1 MEKLKE
7 IYQTLSKNKL
17 RTLLTA
23 FGVFWGIFM
32 LIIMLGSGHG
42 LENGVTQSF
51 GGTAKNAVY
60 IWTQTTSVPYKGLP
74 RGRNYNFKTEDMQA
88 IKDNVPELAVIAPA
102 AQLGGYRGEN
112 NVSRNKYTGAFTVK
126 GDVPETQLIQTF
138 KVKQGRFLNQL
149 DIKERRKVCVIA
161 PRVLEILFPKNEDA
175 LNKYIQING
184 VYFKVIGT
192 LKADNS
198 GDDVQEK
205 LQTIYVPFTTFQNA
219 FNFGG

>member
-17 RTLLTA
+17 RTILTA

-42 LENGVTQSF
+42 LENGVTESF

-60 IWTQTTSVPYKGLP
+60 MWTQNTSIAYKGLP
-74 RGRNYNFKTEDMQA
+74 RGRSFDFKTEDIQA

-112 NVSRNKYTGAFTVK
+112 NVNRDKFTGAFTVR
-126 GDVPETQLIQTF
+126 GA
-138 KVKQGRFLNQL
+138 GA
-149 DIKERRKVCVIA
+149 RRC
-161 PRVLEILFPKNEDA
+161 
-175 LNKYIQING
+175 
-184 VYFKVIGT
+184 
-192 LKADNS
+192 
-198 GDDVQEK
+198 VQEPAGHAG
-205 LQTIYVPFTTFQNA
+205 LPARRI
-219 FNFGG
+219 G